1 MKLNMIAIVFL
12 VSSILFSRN
21 LAAQSSAMI
30 DASAALLAA
39 GYQTSSAEISAA
51 ATSPAAKTLSILSW
65 NIYMLPPAILKTG
78 KIQRAKAIAEE
89 LLHTHY
95 DIIVFQEAFH
105 PRARHILQSKL
116 SQLMPYTYGPANAG
130 GLKVNSGVWILS
142 HLQMNPIKE
151 IKYKDCT
158 GVDCYSKKGAVL
170 LEGKK
175 DDVIFQIIGTH
186 LQSEGPQ
193 AIRQHQYEEIYNELA
208 IPFQEPN
215 IPQIICGD
223 FNTSSLDQC
232 SYNDMVCTLDCENG
246 VIDGCITNTFRDG
259 NDQIDYILIRK
270 NGCKIEQQHREI
282 KEFFHNWISRK
293 NKFIQSPALSDHN
306 AMEIQIKF

>member
-1 MKLNMIAIVFL
+1 MKSNMIALVLL
-12 VSSILFSRN
+12 VSSIFFITTIN
-21 LAAQSSAMI
+21 AQSSVITDSSSTMLAVEYRPTQLAI
-30 DASAALLAA
+30 TTPALPI
-39 GYQTSSAEISAA
+39 SS
-51 ATSPAAKTLSILSW
+51 KTLRILSW
-65 NIYMLPPAILKTG
+65 NIYMLPPAVLKTG

-89 LLHTHY
+89 LMHTQY

-105 PRARHILQSKL
+105 PGARRILLAKL
-116 SQLMPYTYGPANAG
+116 AKLMPYQYGPANAG

-142 HLQMNPIKE
+142 KIKMDQIKE

-158 GVDCYSKKGAVL
+158 GFDCYSKKGAVL
-170 LEGKK
+170 LEGNKEG
-175 DDVIFQIIGTH
+175 VTFQIIGTH

-193 AIRQHQYEEIYNELA
+193 EIRQHQYEEIYNELA
-208 IPFQEPN
+208 IPFQQPN

-232 SYNDMVCTLDCENG
+232 SYNNMVCTLDCENG
-246 VIDGCITNTFRDG
+246 VLDGCITNTFREG

-282 KEFFHNWISRK
+282 KEFFHNWIGRK
-293 NKFIQSPALSDHN
+293 NKFIQSPELSDHN
-306 AMEIQIKF
+306 AMEIQIEF